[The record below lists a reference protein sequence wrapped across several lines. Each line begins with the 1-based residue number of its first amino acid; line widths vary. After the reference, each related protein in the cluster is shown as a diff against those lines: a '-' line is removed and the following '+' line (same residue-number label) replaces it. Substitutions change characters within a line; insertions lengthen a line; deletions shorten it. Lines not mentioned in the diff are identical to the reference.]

1 VSKNTD
7 PRLALASL
15 GARAVYATL
24 RRLRDENDTVHAVQ
38 GHTIADTVAAVLST
52 REREITAL
60 LNEMTLLG
68 LVVTT
73 PQKAVLLP
81 REGTR
86 ARTAAGTPK
95 VALTSAERV
104 AKHRAKKSGSVTGN
118 VTCNVTS
125 GVTPIVT
132 ESDSS
137 VTNSADTS
145 KNVGSNACNDTVTSA
160 VTSTVTTVTNHGG
173 GSSPL
178 PQVSSPSSPSP
189 TPSSSSSPSSFP
201 ETPSTP
207 PSTAGARET
216 QPSGQPGLPG
226 VEGGTETAK
235 PDEAPK
241 AKPKRPAKPKPEP
254 APDPVPDEG
263 TAARRVYDLVRADA
277 GLVAIVRGPGAWSQR
292 ITIDGAF
299 PGLSAEQVIAGVLAA
314 ARWNAANPGRWKTEL
329 GVEAWLNK
337 NSRDAMATPRPA
349 APSPTPRVS
358 GRVPV
363 PRDPVPRDP
372 EERRA
377 AFVRAMSRY
386 EAQ

>member
-1 VSKNTD
+1 MTKLLD
-7 PRLALASL
+7 PRVGAASL
-15 GARAVYATL
+15 GARAAYTAL
-24 RRLRDENDTVHAVQ
+24 RKARDEHDTIHSASTRGVV
-38 GHTIADTVAAVLST
+38 DTVAGILLT
-52 REREITAL
+52 REWDAKAL
-60 LNEMTLLG
+60 LEELAALR
-68 LVVTT
+68 LVAVTDD
-73 PQKAVLLP
+73 KVVLLP
-81 REGTR
+81 RTSR
-86 ARTAAGTPK
+86 AKREDGTP
-95 VALTSAERV
+95 RV
-104 AKHRAKKSGSVTGN
+104 AKTDAERSATYRRNKKAGKRDESRDESRDDRDVTG
-118 VTCNVTS
+118 VTNP
-125 GVTPIVT
+125 VTPTVT
-132 ESDSS
+132 DEGNTGKEAVKQRDAA
-137 VTNSADTS
+137 VTNPVTGRDADR
-145 KNVGSNACNDTVTSA
+145 D
-160 VTSTVTTVTNHGG
+160 G